1 MENIRF
7 NLILA
12 VDEKNGIWKSW
23 NLAWHLSTDLK
34 YFKKITSQTE
44 DLGKMNVVIMWKNTR
59 KSIPSKYR
67 PLSDRINCILS
78 SDLKKEDIW
87 SSIDNFVLH
96 FNSLEHCLSEL
107 EWKDNIE
114 NIFIIGWAQLY
125 NYALKNDLLEK
136 IYITKIKWDFNCDI
150 HFDWVPKSFVLESY
164 TDFEKENDIEY
175 SFQVYKKINYIYG

>member
-23 NLAWHLSTDLK
+23 NLAWHLPSDLK
-34 YFKKITSQTE
+34 YFKKITSETQ
-44 DLGKMNVVIMWKNTR
+44 DLAKMNAVIMWKNTR

-67 PLSDRINCILS
+67 PLPDRINCILS

-107 EWKDNIE
+107 EWKDNVE
-114 NIFIIGWAQLY
+114 NIFIIWWWQLY

-136 IYITKIKWDFNCDI
+136 IYITKIKWDFDCDI
-150 HFDWVPKSFVLESY
+150 HFDWIPSSFVLESY

-175 SFQVYKKINYIYG
+175 SFQVYKKINYIYA